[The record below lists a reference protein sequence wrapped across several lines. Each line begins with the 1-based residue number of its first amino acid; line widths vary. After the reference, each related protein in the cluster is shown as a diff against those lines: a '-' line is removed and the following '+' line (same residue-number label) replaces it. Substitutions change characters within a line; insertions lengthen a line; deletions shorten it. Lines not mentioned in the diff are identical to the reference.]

1 VATAPEVESLGIPS
15 FRYPGSVNRSPCK
28 IQKGQSSEVRE
39 GHSFVQIF
47 QAIEDEP
54 MDDGEEGGQA
64 QQSIHVEA
72 SAAVTWLTEL
82 RTECKNGRRNGDAR
96 GLEAALSARCPSHA
110 GGLTDQR
117 PIQVLQGGIAVKR
130 KVRHLDCRAPDH
142 EHTAKMIQ
150 LVAKSEHF
158 AGVVGE
164 GM

>member
-1 VATAPEVESLGIPS
+1 
-15 FRYPGSVNRSPCK
+15 
-28 IQKGQSSEVRE
+28 
-39 GHSFVQIF
+39 
-47 QAIEDEP
+47 

-64 QQSIHVEA
+64 QQRIHVEA
-72 SAAVTWLTEL
+72 SAAVAWLTEL

-96 GLEAALSARCPSHA
+96 GLEAALSARCPSHTR
-110 GGLTDQR
+110 GLTDQR

-142 EHTAKMIQ
+142 EHSAKMIKF
-150 LVAKSEHF
+150 VAQSEHF